1 MKALTTALV
10 LGLIATTPAMA
21 MENTP
26 VPEAVE
32 NAFKAKFPNAEDV
45 EWELEN
51 DNLWEVEFEM
61 NDIEYEATFSADG
74 TWLET
79 ETEVEEENLPATVKA
94 ALDAKYAD
102 YDLEEIEQVE
112 TPTGSFYEMEIDAD
126 DEEFEI
132 SIDASG
138 QIKVLSEED
147 ERDDD

>member
-21 MENTP
+21 MEKTP

-45 EWELEN
+45 EWEREN
-51 DNLWEVEFEM
+51 DNQWEVEFEL

-79 ETEVEEENLPATVKA
+79 ETEVEEENLPAAVKA
-94 ALDAKYAD
+94 ALDAKYSD
-102 YDLEEIEQVE
+102 YDLEEIEHVE

-138 QIKVLSEED
+138 QIKVLNEED